1 MSERKKI
8 EIRSDDVNEI
18 LTRPPG
24 WIVRWGNTLISAIF
38 ILFVIGCAI
47 FSYPDRLTAPIV
59 VTSANLPAQLMAKT
73 TGKVQELFKCDG
85 DFVKAGEVIA
95 MIENSA
101 DYNDYIK
108 LRYVI
113 DSVIGSSFKAEV
125 IDLQNLPLNL
135 LLGDMQALYNQ
146 LVNELAEYNNFIQLD
161 YHRKKIALLK
171 RELDVQRSVISQYT
185 KNMLLFSEQFELA
198 SKKYL
203 RDSTL
208 YVQKVL
214 SQADFES
221 SRIAKLSAKQGYEAA
236 KREIDELKISAL
248 KSEQSILDLEIDREK
263 QLSLYH
269 TELSSDYDLLKSS
282 LRKWE
287 QDYLLISPLNGK
299 VSFTKYWQENQN
311 VSAGEV
317 VFTVLPE
324 QKASISGKIYLPLSG
339 AGKVRAGQKVNIKF
353 DNYPYMEFGMVE
365 VRVRGLSSVPAV
377 VEDSRVYV
385 VDVELPDRLVTNYGK
400 ELPFSEEMMGIAE
413 IITDEQS
420 ILNRVIFPVKHIFR
434 SRML

>member
-1 MSERKKI
+1 
-8 EIRSDDVNEI
+8 
-18 LTRPPG
+18 
-24 WIVRWGNTLISAIF
+24 
-38 ILFVIGCAI
+38 
-47 FSYPDRLTAPIV
+47 
-59 VTSANLPAQLMAKT
+59 
-73 TGKVQELFKCDG
+73 
-85 DFVKAGEVIA
+85 
-95 MIENSA
+95 
-101 DYNDYIK
+101 
-108 LRYVI
+108 
-113 DSVIGSSFKAEV
+113 
-125 IDLQNLPLNL
+125 
-135 LLGDMQALYNQ
+135 MQALYNQ
-146 LVNELAEYNNFIQLD
+146 LVNKLAEYDNFVQLD

-171 RELDVQRSVISQYT
+171 KELDVQRSVISQYT

-208 YVQKVL
+208 FVQKVL

-221 SRIAKLSAKQGYEAA
+221 SRIAKLSARQGYEAA
-236 KREIDELKISAL
+236 KREIDELKIAAL
-248 KSEQSILDLEIDREK
+248 KSEQSILDLELDREK
-263 QLSLYH
+263 QLSSYQ

-287 QDYLLISPLNGK
+287 QDYLLISPLNGR

-365 VRVRGLSSVPAV
+365 VRVTGLSSVPAV
-377 VEDSRVYV
+377 VDDSRVYV
-385 VDVELPDRLVTNYGK
+385 VDVALPDRLVTNYGK
-400 ELPFSEEMMGIAE
+400 ELPFSEEMMGVAE

-420 ILNRVIFPVKHIFR
+420 VLNRVIFPVKHIFR

>member
-1 MSERKKI
+1 MSERRKI

-47 FSYPDRLTAPIV
+47 FSYPDKLTAPIV

-85 DFVKAGEVIA
+85 DFVKEGEVIA

-101 DYNDYIK
+101 DYNGYIK

-113 DSVIGSSFKAEV
+113 DSVIGSSFKAEI
-125 IDLQNLPLNL
+125 IDLQNLPINL

-146 LVNELAEYNNFIQLD
+146 LVNKLAEYKNFVQLD

-171 RELDVQRSVISQYT
+171 KELDVQRSVISQYT
-185 KNMLLFSEQFELA
+185 KNMLLFSEQYELA

-208 YVQKVL
+208 FVQKVL

-236 KREIDELKISAL
+236 KRE
-248 KSEQSILDLEIDREK
+248 
-263 QLSLYH
+263 
-269 TELSSDYDLLKSS
+269 
-282 LRKWE
+282 
-287 QDYLLISPLNGK
+287 
-299 VSFTKYWQENQN
+299 
-311 VSAGEV
+311 
-317 VFTVLPE
+317 
-324 QKASISGKIYLPLSG
+324 
-339 AGKVRAGQKVNIKF
+339 
-353 DNYPYMEFGMVE
+353 
-365 VRVRGLSSVPAV
+365 
-377 VEDSRVYV
+377 
-385 VDVELPDRLVTNYGK
+385 
-400 ELPFSEEMMGIAE
+400 
-413 IITDEQS
+413 
-420 ILNRVIFPVKHIFR
+420 
-434 SRML
+434 